1 MEHAR
6 PFALI
11 ACPAELIPPEPPV
24 ANPYWQN
31 GAERARARRLR
42 RGEANPCVRAPFCD
56 ADAIDGRLGGM
67 SGSSCWWALSVPA

>member
-42 RGEANPCVRAPFCD
+42 RGVAYPCARAPFWHSKPTT
-56 ADAIDGRLGGM
+56 GG
-67 SGSSCWWALSVPA
+67 SAG